1 MAFEIVAGAADT
13 VRYAGEMVGL
23 FKPRPPVAQAAHHR
37 SSSGR
42 AKPRRS
48 REQPSPGG
56 RAKGVGTAQRRRV
69 VAEGGSE
76 RGGGDVG
83 IEPAGRDREG
93 AGASEVMHGGGV
105 SSRPPCSADGDGGGE
120 GCGESPAELAR
131 GLSMPVAAKRSSERR
146 RFARHNSW
154 SGDGA
159 QEDDRLQVKSSPPDM
174 EWLCLPYYLLH
185 GYIHMTF
192 ITDKAHN
199 MDKLGAEQKQA
210 MLCLLALS
218 VSNFL
223 STTTTLRSPLP
234 FLLIRGLCDTLNIAH
249 SVVLILIS
257 IWVIEPRIELQ
268 SASLYRWLADF
279 PS

>member
-23 FKPRPPVAQAAHHR
+23 FKPRPPAAQAAHHR

-42 AKPRRS
+42 AKPRRL
-48 REQPSPGG
+48 REQSSAGG
-56 RAKGVGTAQRRRV
+56 RANGVGSAQRRHV
-69 VAEGGSE
+69 LAEGDGE
-76 RGGGDVG
+76 RGCGDVG
-83 IEPAGRDREG
+83 IEHAGRNREE
-93 AGASEVMHGGGV
+93 AGASEEMHGVGG
-105 SSRPPCSADGDGGGE
+105 SSRPPCSTDADGGGE
-120 GCGESPAELAR
+120 GCEESPAELTR
-131 GLSMPVAAKRSSERR
+131 GMSMPVATKRSSERR
-146 RFARHNSW
+146 RIARHNSW

-159 QEDDRLQVKSSPPDM
+159 KEDDRLPVKSGPPDM

-199 MDKLGAEQKQA
+199 MDKLGTEQKQA

-218 VSNFL
+218 VCNFL
-223 STTTTLRSPLP
+223 STTTTMQSPLP
-234 FLLIRGLCDTLNIAH
+234 FLLLRGLCDTLNIAH

-268 SASLYRWLADF
+268 SASLYHWLADF